1 MMASAASLKKRYS
14 SRWKIAATR
23 EASVYAWLRY
33 FAGIYG
39 LEVYATGV
47 GTLSDDYVPRS
58 FTGLEDKYDFTMY
71 ARGKPVLYFDV
82 TGYGGREP
90 CFLSV
95 KLVYALRYGVADR
108 VILIHVNDD
117 SGAIRWCTAAHLA
130 SLVNKGLAKPRKLP
144 GREDERDY
152 ICTNTKHLNRLKE
165 LKTFI
170 ALKVMN

>member
-1 MMASAASLKKRYS
+1 MTAAVSLKQRYA

-33 FAGIYG
+33 FAGVYG
-39 LEVYATGV
+39 LEVHAAGV
-47 GTLSDDYVPRS
+47 GTLSEEYVPGKY
-58 FTGLEDKYDFTMY
+58 TGLEDKYDFIMY
-71 ARGKPVLYFDV
+71 ANGKPALFFDV

-95 KLVYALRYGVADR
+95 KLMYAIRYGVADR

-130 SLVNKGLAKPRKLP
+130 NLLNKGLAYPRKLP

-152 ICTNTKHLNRLKE
+152 ICTKTKHLNRLRE